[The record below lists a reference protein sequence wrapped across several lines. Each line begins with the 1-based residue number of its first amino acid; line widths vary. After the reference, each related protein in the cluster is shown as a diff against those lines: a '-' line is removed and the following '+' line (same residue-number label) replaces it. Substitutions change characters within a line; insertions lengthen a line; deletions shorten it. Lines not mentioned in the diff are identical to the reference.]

1 MLLAVAFATEEG
13 YNYHRKFPRVLG
25 MDSTN
30 GTNNEK
36 RGLAKIVGK
45 TNCNKNIPIME
56 IIVPSE
62 QTWVFQHI
70 ISAFLPTLLDVD
82 ALHKTSIIL
91 TDQCD
96 EEMNAVC
103 HEILKEDS
111 GVFNAN
117 TSIRI
122 CKWHKVI
129 PVATISSTSC
139 SITLSYFDIILAHAG

>member
-56 IIVPSE
+56 IIIPSE

-70 ISAFLPTLLDVD
+70 ISAFLP
-82 ALHKTSIIL
+82 TSIIL